1 MLFRC
6 LKSLTHVSFTSYY
19 GSSVSGPWAFRRRA
33 SRAAKLEY
41 RKTIQGQI
49 ASRFLYFPITS
60 ERFFYSAMSVK
71 IDDLLR
77 TVTGHGASDL
87 HIKAGS
93 FPFMRIGGEL
103 RPVVDAPRLTQ
114 EDTLDMAFHMMSNR
128 QKQRFKEISEVDI
141 AYGVSGL
148 GRFRANI
155 FQQRGTVGIVLR
167 VIPDNTRST
176 SELGLPPVIDKIAD
190 EQRGL
195 ILVTGAT
202 GSGKS
207 TTLAAMIDRI
217 NATRSGKIVTI
228 EDPIEFLHRD
238 KKSFITQ
245 REVDVDTR
253 SFAEALRGALRQDP
267 DVILVG
273 EMRDYETT
281 ETALTAAETGHL
293 VLSTLHTLDATE
305 TITRIVSSFP
315 SHQQKSVRI
324 QLAGILKAVISM
336 RLVRAAKGNG
346 RVPAVEIMVSTGL
359 IRDCIIN
366 EEKTSQIRDAIA
378 AGTSQYGMQS
388 FDQSL
393 FHLYQSG
400 LITLEEALRTATNAD
415 EFRMRCA
422 GIISA
427 DQALGSLGNINNV
440 DIASESAPV
449 GVKETVSKRPAS
461 SASTKRGKAD

>member
-1 MLFRC
+1 MLPERLRALIFRWRC
-6 LKSLTHVSFTSYY
+6 KKPASQ
-19 GSSVSGPWAFRRRA
+19 P
-33 SRAAKLEY
+33 SRALSSLEALSQSQN
-41 RKTIQGQI
+41 KT
-49 ASRFLYFPITS
+49 APRPRFLLNFPKGFRVIQ
-60 ERFFYSAMSVK
+60 FMSVK

-77 TVTGHGASDL
+77 IATTHGASDL
-87 HIKAGS
+87 HLKAGS
-93 FPFMRIGGEL
+93 FPYMRIGGEL
-103 RPVVDAPRLTQ
+103 RPVVDAQTLSQ
-114 EDTLDMAFHMMSNR
+114 EDTLDMAFSMMSNR
-128 QKQRFKEISEVDI
+128 QKQRFKEVSEVDI
-141 AYGVSGL
+141 AYGVSGV

-167 VIPDNTRST
+167 VIPDSTRST
-176 SELGLPPVIDKIAD
+176 SALGLPPVIDKIAD

-217 NATRSGKIVTI
+217 NATRSGHIVTI

-238 KKSFITQ
+238 KRSFVTQ

-273 EMRDYETT
+273 EMRDLETI

-305 TITRIVSSFP
+305 TITRVVSSFP
-315 SHQQKSVRI
+315 SHQQKSVRL

-336 RLVRAAKGNG
+336 RLVRAAKGRG
-346 RVPAVEIMVSTGL
+346 RVPAIEVMISTGL
-359 IRDCIIN
+359 IRDYIIN
-366 EEKTSQIRDAIA
+366 EEKTYLIREAIA
-378 AGTSQYGMQS
+378 AGTSQYGMQT

-393 FHLYQSG
+393 FHLHQSG
-400 LITLEEALRTATNAD
+400 LISLEEALRNASNAD
-415 EFRMRCA
+415 EFLMRA
-422 GIISA
+422 SGIQSSTERAKEEMERIVSVV
-427 DQALGSLGNINNV
+427 SSKGN
-440 DIASESAPV
+440 DE
-449 GVKETVSKRPAS
+449 R
-461 SASTKRGKAD
+461 